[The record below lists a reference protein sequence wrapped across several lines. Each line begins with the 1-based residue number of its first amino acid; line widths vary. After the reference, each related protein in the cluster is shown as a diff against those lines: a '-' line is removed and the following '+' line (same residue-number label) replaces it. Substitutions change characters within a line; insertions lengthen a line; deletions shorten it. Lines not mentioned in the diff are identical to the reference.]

1 VNCINPAPKTD
12 IKTDTKIDDKGE
24 TLAAILGCLSILEK
38 IADRSELLALLPESE
53 RIALIT
59 AAGKISR
66 PDRTEIKKRNK
77 DKKQQIRQV
86 IMEKERGLR
95 AATGI
100 RKAREAAVF
109 IAPRQILYAGPES
122 ERAAEHEDTLK
133 SPRNCYVCKAEF
145 TKLHHFYDAM
155 CPECAEFNYQ
165 KRFQTASL
173 NGQVA
178 LITGSHL
185 KIGYQ
190 ATLMMLR
197 AGARVIATTRFPK
210 DSALRFSREP
220 DFSDWGDRLQIYG
233 LDLRHIP
240 SVELFTDYFKE
251 TYQRLDIL
259 INNAAQTVRRPPGF
273 YAHLMENETRSVAE
287 LPMDAQTLLG
297 HYQSCLSRLEY
308 GPAGDGGIENV
319 GREKALPVTW
329 NGTAPGIGL
338 RLSAQLSQIPYSYDH
353 SLDVHGEFPA
363 EKLDADLQQV
373 DLRKT
378 NSWRLRL
385 GEIQTSEMLEIQLV
399 NSVAPFVLCNR
410 LTNLMK
416 QDYTGQKHI
425 VNVSAMEGKF
435 LRFKKGS
442 RHPHTN
448 MAKASLN
455 MLTHTAAGNLAKYGI
470 FMNSV
475 DTGWVTD
482 EDPAIL
488 ARRKQECHDFQ
499 PPLDIVD
506 GAARVC
512 DPFFHGILT
521 GKHWCGKFLKDYFPI
536 DW

>member
-1 VNCINPAPKTD
+1 MNTIHTD
-12 IKTDTKIDDKGE
+12 IDSDETQDT
-24 TLAAILGCLSILEK
+24 LSAIRACIPVLEQLVEK
-38 IADRSELLALLPESE
+38 SELLVHLSEKE
-53 RIALIT
+53 RIALVT

-66 PDRTEIKKRNK
+66 PDRREIKKRNK
-77 DKKQQIRQV
+77 EKKQQQRRAV
-86 IMEKERGLR
+86 VNKERHLR

-100 RKAREAAVF
+100 RRAREAEVF
-109 IAPRQILYAGPES
+109 TAPGQIDQLPCTTGKTAPHHPEKF
-122 ERAAEHEDTLK
+122 LK
-133 SPRNCYVCKAEF
+133 TPRNCYVCKAEF
-145 TKLHHFYDAM
+145 TRLHHFYDAM
-155 CPECAEFNYQ
+155 CPACAEFNYR

-173 NGQVA
+173 KGQVA
-178 LITGSHL
+178 LITGSRL

-197 AGARVIATTRFPK
+197 AGARVIATTRFPR

-220 DFSDWGDRLQIYG
+220 DFADWGDRLHIYG
-233 LDLRHIP
+233 LDLRHTP
-240 SVELFTDYFKE
+240 SVELFTDHIKA

-273 YAHLMENETRSVAE
+273 YAHLMENELKEV
-287 LPMDAQTLLG
+287 TLLPREAQSLLTRHQACISQLEQG
-297 HYQSCLSRLEY
+297 H
-308 GPAGDGGIENV
+308 PDNV
-319 GREKALPVTW
+319 GRERALPVTW
-329 NGTAPGIGL
+329 NGTAPGVGL
-338 RLSAQLSQIPYSYDH
+338 RMSAQLSQIPYSYDH
-353 SLDVHGEFPA
+353 SLDVPEIFPRGR
-363 EKLDADLQQV
+363 LDADLQQV

-378 NSWRLRL
+378 NSWRLTL
-385 GEIQTSEMLEIQLV
+385 GEVPTSEMLEIQLV

-410 LTNLMK
+410 LVELMK
-416 QDYTGQKHI
+416 QDNTGQKHI

-448 MAKASLN
+448 MAKAALN
-455 MLTHTAAGNLAKYGI
+455 MLTHTAAEDLARYGI
-470 FMNSV
+470 FMNAV

-482 EDPAIL
+482 EDPAVL
-488 ARRKQECHDFQ
+488 ARLKEDRHDFQ

>member
-1 VNCINPAPKTD
+1 MGTDNNHEILAGIRECIPVLEEIVNN
-12 IKTDTKIDDKGE
+12 
-24 TLAAILGCLSILEK
+24 
-38 IADRSELLALLPESE
+38 SELLAYLPEPE

-66 PDRTEIKKRNK
+66 PDKAEIKKRNK
-77 DKKQQIRQV
+77 DKREQKRKAIVQ
-86 IMEKERGLR
+86 KERRMR

-100 RKAREAAVF
+100 RKAREIDIF
-109 IAPRQILYAGPES
+109 TAPQQITFNNSQSCQTDHTSY
-122 ERAAEHEDTLK
+122 LK
-133 SPRNCYVCKAEF
+133 TPRNCYVCKAEF
-145 TKLHHFYDAM
+145 TQLHHFYDTM
-155 CPECAEFNYQ
+155 CPKCARFNYE

-173 NGQVA
+173 KGQVVI
-178 LITGSHL
+178 ITGSRL

-190 ATLMMLR
+190 ATVMMLK
-197 AGARVIATTRFPK
+197 AGAKVIATTRFPK

-220 DFSDWGDRLQIYG
+220 DFTDWGHRLQIFG
-233 LDLRHIP
+233 LDLRHTP
-240 SVELFTDYFKE
+240 SVELFTDYIKQ
-251 TYQRLDIL
+251 TYKRLDIL

-273 YAHLMENETRSVAE
+273 YAHLMDNETKPIKQLPVKAQSILGQYQTCVA
-287 LPMDAQTLLG
+287 Q
-297 HYQSCLSRLEY
+297 LEY
-308 GPAGDGGIENV
+308 NQNYGQDHNIGE
-319 GREKALPVTW
+319 EKALPVTW
-329 NGTAPGIGL
+329 DGTTPGVGL
-338 RLSAQLSQIPYSYDH
+338 RMSAKLSQIPYSYDN
-353 SLDVHGEFPA
+353 SLDVPQVFPA
-363 EKLDADLQQV
+363 QKLDADLQQV

-410 LTNLMK
+410 LADFMK
-416 QDYTGQKHI
+416 ENQTGQKHI

-455 MLTHTAAGNLAKYGI
+455 MLTHTASSELAKHGI

-482 EDPAIL
+482 EDPATL
-488 ARRKQECHDFQ
+488 AKHKQECHDFQ

-506 GAARVC
+506 GAARIC

>member
-1 VNCINPAPKTD
+1 VIT
-12 IKTDTKIDDKGE
+12 ISTDTKSPDTKNDDNQD
-24 TLAAILGCLSILEK
+24 TLAALRRCIPLLEK
-38 IADRSELLALLPESE
+38 IADHSELLAYLPEPQ

-66 PDRTEIKKRNK
+66 PDRREIKKRSK
-77 DKKQQIRQV
+77 DKKQQKRLAIIQ
-86 IMEKERGLR
+86 KERRMR

-100 RKAREAAVF
+100 RKAREIEVF
-109 IAPRQILYAGPES
+109 TAPRQLSFDGKEPGTETPS
-122 ERAAEHEDTLK
+122 HRLET
-133 SPRNCYVCKAEF
+133 PRNCYVCKAKF
-145 TKLHHFYDAM
+145 TQLHHFYDAM
-155 CPECAEFNYQ
+155 CPDCADLNYQ

-173 NGQVA
+173 KGQVA
-178 LITGSHL
+178 VITGSRL

-190 ATLMMLR
+190 TTLMMLK
-197 AGARVIATTRFPK
+197 AGARVVATTRFPI

-220 DFSDWGDRLQIYG
+220 DFSDWGHRLQVYG
-233 LDLRHIP
+233 LDLRHTP
-240 SVELFTDYFKE
+240 SVELFCDAIKA

-273 YAHLMENETRSVAE
+273 YAHLMENETRDVMQ
-287 LPMDAQTLLG
+287 LPRAAQTLLG
-297 HYQSCLSRLEY
+297 QYQTCLAQLESE
-308 GPAGDGGIENV
+308 PAQHVDG
-319 GREKALPVTW
+319 EKALPVTW
-329 NGTAPGIGL
+329 NGTAPGVGL

-353 SLDVHGEFPA
+353 SLDVPTVFPA

-385 GEIQTSEMLEIQLV
+385 GDIQTSEMLEIQLV

-410 LTNLMK
+410 LIDLMK
-416 QDYTGQKHI
+416 QQYTGQKHI

-448 MAKASLN
+448 MAKAALN
-455 MLTHTAAGNLAKYGI
+455 MLTHTAAKDLAKHGI
-470 FMNSV
+470 FMNAV

-488 ARRKQECHDFQ
+488 AQLKQEHHDFQ

-506 GAARVC
+506 GAARIC

>member
-1 VNCINPAPKTD
+1 MTRISTD
-12 IKTDTKIDDKGE
+12 SSNENIEKDDTKE
-24 TLAAILGCLSILEK
+24 TLAAMRRCIPLLEK
-38 IADRSELLALLPESE
+38 IVNHSELLAGLTEPE
-53 RIALIT
+53 RVALII

-66 PDRTEIKKRNK
+66 PDKKEIKKRNK
-77 DKKQQIRQV
+77 DRRRKKRLAIV
-86 IMEKERGLR
+86 EKERRLR
-95 AATGI
+95 AGTGI
-100 RKAREAAVF
+100 RKAREIDVF
-109 IAPRQILYAGPES
+109 IAPGQIPFKGEKPSEEKTGPKLEN
-122 ERAAEHEDTLK
+122 
-133 SPRNCYVCKAEF
+133 PRNCYVCKAEF
-145 TKLHHFYDAM
+145 VQLHHFYDSM
-155 CPECAEFNYQ
+155 CPECAELNYQ
-165 KRFQTASL
+165 KRFQTTSL
-173 NGQVA
+173 KGQVA
-178 LITGSHL
+178 LITGSRL

-190 ATLMMLR
+190 ATVMMLKS
-197 AGARVIATTRFPK
+197 GAKVIATTRFPK

-220 DFSDWGDRLQIYG
+220 DFADWGHRLQIYG
-233 LDLRHIP
+233 LDLRHTP
-240 SVELFTDYFKE
+240 SVELFCDYISQ

-273 YAHLMENETRSVAE
+273 YAHLMENETKE
-287 LPMDAQTLLG
+287 TIDLPKDAQSLLG
-297 HYQSCLSRLEY
+297 QYQTCIAQLEY
-308 GPAGDGGIENV
+308 GQSQNV

-329 NGTAPGIGL
+329 NGTAPGVGL
-338 RLSAQLSQIPYSYDH
+338 RMSAKLSQIPYSYDN
-353 SLDVHGEFPA
+353 SLDVPEVFP
-363 EKLDADLQQV
+363 ENRLDADLQQV

-410 LTNLMK
+410 LAELMK
-416 QDYTGQKHI
+416 QDCTGQKHI

-448 MAKASLN
+448 MAKAALN
-455 MLTHTAAGNLAKYGI
+455 MLTHTAASDLAKYGI
-470 FMNSV
+470 YMNAV

-482 EDPAIL
+482 EDPAVL
-488 ARRKQECHDFQ
+488 AALKQDLHDFQ

-506 GAARVC
+506 GAARIC